1 MDLLHL
7 ILLGLIQGLTEF
19 LPVSSSSHLILLPLI
34 TDWQDQGLVLDVA
47 AHFGTLIAVVI
58 YFRRDLKGIFS
69 AGFKSVPW
77 QDNDLNARLFWFLIF
92 ATIPISVVGFFGHD
106 LIANYFR
113 DALIIA
119 IATILFGLLLW
130 WSDVSGEQDRDDKNL
145 SLKDIIWI
153 GLAQILA
160 LIPGTSRSG
169 ITMTAGLILGL
180 NRKTAARFSF
190 LLSIP
195 VIFLAGCYETFALI
209 SKGSE
214 ADPISFAI
222 VFIVSWL
229 VACLTIDLFLRFVEK
244 TGMLPYVIYRFF
256 IGECITLLFIMINF
270 SPCGYHR
277 IGVGFSLLCTHR
289 NKSLLIQLHHIEQ
302 D

>member
-1 MDLLHL
+1 MDFLHL

-19 LPVSSSSHLILLPLI
+19 LPVSSSAHLVLLPLI

-58 YFRRDLKGIFS
+58 YFHRDLKGIVY
-69 AGFKSVPW
+69 AGIKSVPW
-77 QDNDLNARLFWFLIF
+77 QDNDLNARLFWFLIM
-92 ATIPISVVGFFGHD
+92 ATIPVSVVGFFGHD

-113 DALIIA
+113 DPLTIA

-130 WSDVSGEQDRDDKNL
+130 WSDASGKHDRDDKNL

-169 ITMTAGLILGL
+169 ITITAGLILGL

-195 VIFLAGCYETFALI
+195 VIFLAGCYETFAVI
-209 SKGSE
+209 RKGSE

-222 VFIVSWL
+222 VLIVSWL
-229 VACLTIDLFLRFVEK
+229 VAWLTIDLFLRFVEK
-244 TGMLPYVIYRFF
+244 TGMLPYVIYR
-256 IGECITLLFIMINF
+256 LLLGN
-270 SPCGYHR
+270 
-277 IGVGFSLLCTHR
+277 VLLYYF
-289 NKSLLIQLHHIEQ
+289 L
-302 D
+302 

>member
-1 MDLLHL
+1 LDFLHL

-19 LPVSSSSHLILLPLI
+19 LPVSSSAHLILLPLI

-58 YFRRDLKGIFS
+58 YFHRDLKGIVS
-69 AGFKSVPW
+69 AGIKSAPW

-92 ATIPISVVGFFGHD
+92 ATIPVSIVGLFGHN

-113 DALIIA
+113 DPLIIA

-130 WSDVSGEQDRDDKNL
+130 WSDAKGKHDRSNNDL

-195 VIFLAGCYETFALI
+195 VIFLSGCYETFALI
-209 SKGSE
+209 RKGSE

-222 VFIVSWL
+222 VLFVSWF
-229 VACLTIDLFLRFVEK
+229 VAWLTIELFLRFVER
-244 TGMLPYVIYRFF
+244 TGMLPYVIYRLFLGSALLYFF
-256 IGECITLLFIMINF
+256 L
-270 SPCGYHR
+270 
-277 IGVGFSLLCTHR
+277 
-289 NKSLLIQLHHIEQ
+289 
-302 D
+302 

>member
-1 MDLLHL
+1 LDFLHF

-19 LPVSSSSHLILLPLI
+19 LPVSSSAHLILLPLI

-47 AHFGTLIAVVI
+47 AHFGTLFAVVI
-58 YFRRDLKGIFS
+58 YFHRDLKGIVS
-69 AGFKSVPW
+69 AGYKSVPW

-92 ATIPISVVGFFGHD
+92 ATIPVSMVGFFGHN

-113 DALIIA
+113 DPLIIA

-130 WSDVSGEQDRDDKNL
+130 WSDAKGKHDRDNNDL
-145 SLKDIIWI
+145 SLIDIIWI

-195 VIFLAGCYETFALI
+195 VIFLSGCYETFALI
-209 SKGSE
+209 RKGSE

-222 VFIVSWL
+222 VLFVSWF
-229 VACLTIDLFLRFVEK
+229 VAWLTIELFLRFVER
-244 TGMLPYVIYRFF
+244 TGMLPYVIYRLFLGSALLYFF
-256 IGECITLLFIMINF
+256 L
-270 SPCGYHR
+270 
-277 IGVGFSLLCTHR
+277 
-289 NKSLLIQLHHIEQ
+289 
-302 D
+302 

>member
-1 MDLLHL
+1 LDFLHF

-19 LPVSSSSHLILLPLI
+19 LPVSSSAHLILLPLI

-58 YFRRDLKGIFS
+58 YFHRDLKDIVS

-92 ATIPISVVGFFGHD
+92 ATIPVSMVGFFGHN

-113 DALIIA
+113 DPLIIA

-130 WSDVSGEQDRDDKNL
+130 WSDAKGKHDRDNNDL
-145 SLKDIIWI
+145 SLIDIIWI

-169 ITMTAGLILGL
+169 ITMTAGLILGF

-195 VIFLAGCYETFALI
+195 VIFLSGCYETFALI
-209 SKGSE
+209 RKGSE

-222 VFIVSWL
+222 VLFVSWF
-229 VACLTIDLFLRFVEK
+229 VAWLTIELFLRFVER
-244 TGMLPYVIYRFF
+244 TGMLPYVIYRLFLGSALLYFF
-256 IGECITLLFIMINF
+256 L
-270 SPCGYHR
+270 
-277 IGVGFSLLCTHR
+277 
-289 NKSLLIQLHHIEQ
+289 
-302 D
+302 

>member
-1 MDLLHL
+1 
-7 ILLGLIQGLTEF
+7 LLGLIQGLTEF
-19 LPVSSSSHLILLPLI
+19 LPVSSSAHLVLLPLI

-47 AHFGTLIAVVI
+47 AHFGTLILLVI
-58 YFRRDLKGIFS
+58 YFHRDLKGIVY
-69 AGFKSVPW
+69 AGIKSVPW
-77 QDNDLNARLFWFLIF
+77 QDNDLNARLFWFLIM
-92 ATIPISVVGFFGHD
+92 ATIPVSVVGFFGHD

-113 DALIIA
+113 DPLTIA

-130 WSDVSGEQDRDDKNL
+130 WSDASGKHDRDDKNL
-145 SLKDIIWI
+145 SLKDVIWI

-209 SKGSE
+209 RKGSE

-222 VFIVSWL
+222 VLIVSWL

-244 TGMLPYVIYRFF
+244 TGMLPYVIYRL
-256 IGECITLLFIMINF
+256 ILGNVLLYYF
-270 SPCGYHR
+270 
-277 IGVGFSLLCTHR
+277 L
-289 NKSLLIQLHHIEQ
+289 
-302 D
+302 

>member
-1 MDLLHL
+1 LDFLHF

-19 LPVSSSSHLILLPLI
+19 LPVSSSAHLILLPLI

-58 YFRRDLKGIFS
+58 YFHRDLKGIVS

-92 ATIPISVVGFFGHD
+92 ATIPVSMVGFFGHN

-113 DALIIA
+113 DPLIIA

-130 WSDVSGEQDRDDKNL
+130 WSDAKGKHDRDNNDL
-145 SLKDIIWI
+145 SLIDIIWI

-195 VIFLAGCYETFALI
+195 VIFLSGCYETFALI
-209 SKGSE
+209 RKGSE

-222 VFIVSWL
+222 VLFVSWF
-229 VACLTIDLFLRFVEK
+229 VAWLTIELFLRFVER
-244 TGMLPYVIYRFF
+244 TGMLPYVIYRLFLGSALLYFF
-256 IGECITLLFIMINF
+256 L
-270 SPCGYHR
+270 
-277 IGVGFSLLCTHR
+277 
-289 NKSLLIQLHHIEQ
+289 
-302 D
+302 

>member
-1 MDLLHL
+1 MDFLHL

-19 LPVSSSSHLILLPLI
+19 LPVSSSAHLVLLPLI

-58 YFRRDLKGIFS
+58 YFHRDLKGIVY
-69 AGFKSVPW
+69 AGIKSVPW
-77 QDNDLNARLFWFLIF
+77 QDNDLNARLFWFLIM
-92 ATIPISVVGFFGHD
+92 ATIPVSVVGFFGHD

-113 DALIIA
+113 DPLTIA

-130 WSDVSGEQDRDDKNL
+130 WSDASGKHDRDDKNL

-209 SKGSE
+209 RKGSE

-222 VFIVSWL
+222 VLIVSWL
-229 VACLTIDLFLRFVEK
+229 VAWLTIDLFLRFVEK
-244 TGMLPYVIYRFF
+244 TGMLPYVIYR
-256 IGECITLLFIMINF
+256 LLLGN
-270 SPCGYHR
+270 
-277 IGVGFSLLCTHR
+277 VLLYYF
-289 NKSLLIQLHHIEQ
+289 L
-302 D
+302 

>member
-1 MDLLHL
+1 LDFLHF

-19 LPVSSSSHLILLPLI
+19 LPVSSSAHLILLPLI

-58 YFRRDLKGIFS
+58 YFHRDLKGIVS

-92 ATIPISVVGFFGHD
+92 ATIPVSMVGFFGHN

-113 DALIIA
+113 DPLIIA

-130 WSDVSGEQDRDDKNL
+130 WSDAKGKHDRDNNDL
-145 SLKDIIWI
+145 SLIDIIWI

-195 VIFLAGCYETFALI
+195 VIFLSGCYETFALI
-209 SKGSE
+209 RKGSE

-222 VFIVSWL
+222 VLFVSWF
-229 VACLTIDLFLRFVEK
+229 VAWLTIELFLRFVER
-244 TGMLPYVIYRFF
+244 TGMLPYVIYRLFL
-256 IGECITLLFIMINF
+256 GSALLYF
-270 SPCGYHR
+270 Y
-277 IGVGFSLLCTHR
+277 L
-289 NKSLLIQLHHIEQ
+289 
-302 D
+302 